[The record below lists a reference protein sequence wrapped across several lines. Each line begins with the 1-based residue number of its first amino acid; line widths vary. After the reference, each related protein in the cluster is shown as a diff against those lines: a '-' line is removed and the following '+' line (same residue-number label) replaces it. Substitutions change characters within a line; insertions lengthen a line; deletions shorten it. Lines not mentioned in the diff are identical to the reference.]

1 MVTATAN
8 PDITREL
15 LARLWERSLPVVRER
30 LDVLDTAAAATS
42 NNALTETL
50 RTHAIAEAHKLA
62 GSLGMFGY
70 SEGTNLARQI
80 EALLETEVSPPP
92 DHLTTLA
99 GNLRTALFPS
109 A

>member
-8 PDITREL
+8 PDATREL
-15 LARLWERSLPVVRER
+15 LARLCERSLPVIRER
-30 LDVLDTAAAATS
+30 LDVLDSAAAAAGNS
-42 NNALTETL
+42 ALTDDL

-70 SEGTNLARQI
+70 SEGTELAQQI
-80 EALLETEVSPPP
+80 EALLETEVAPSPG
-92 DHLTTLA
+92 HLATLA
-99 GNLRTALFPS
+99 SNLRSALFPS

>member
-8 PDITREL
+8 PDVTREL

-30 LDVLDTAAAATS
+30 LDALDTAAAAAAG
-42 NNALTETL
+42 NALTDAI

-70 SEGTNLARQI
+70 SEGTDLARQI
-80 EALLETEVSPPP
+80 EALLETEVAPSP

-99 GNLRTALFPS
+99 TNLRSALFPS
-109 A
+109 T

>member
-8 PDITREL
+8 PDVTREL

-30 LDVLDTAAAATS
+30 LDVLDTAAAAAS
-42 NNALTETL
+42 DNALTDAI

-70 SEGTNLARQI
+70 AEGTDLARQI
-80 EALLETEVSPPP
+80 EILLETEAAPPS
-92 DHLTTLA
+92 DRLATLA
-99 GNLRTALFPS
+99 GNLRTTLFPS